1 MTAGIFDYCLCPVR
15 SPGVY
20 SQKGKGKNKT
30 DFTVQKKPM
39 FFGVSHSETIWK
51 NSENPNW
58 STFFCNTRLCKSQS
72 VSRSLS
78 DKSRNGMPDLILST

>member
-1 MTAGIFDYCLCPVR
+1 MPE
-15 SPGVY
+15 Y
-20 SQKGKGKNKT
+20 SVIAILSGPFSGFTFPKRKRKNKT

-58 STFFCNTRLCKSQS
+58 STFFRSTKLCKSQS

-78 DKSRNGMPDLILST
+78 DKSGNEMPDLILST